1 MKGSVWVELSG
12 GIVIARFRGEPTEDL
27 LKETQERVLVLLQ
40 DTTRRR
46 VLYDALEMEPP
57 TVELTLMQ
65 QQLGEEIHKMGV
77 RVAIL
82 VPNSRL
88 AYLSRLA
95 FGAGNH
101 RVFYNDLGEAIS
113 WLSADS

>member
-1 MKGSVWVELSG
+1 MESSG
-12 GIVIARFRGEPTEDL
+12 GIVIARIRGEPTEAL
-27 LKETQERVLVLLQ
+27 LRETQERVLVLLQ
-40 DTTRRR
+40 DTTRRK

-57 TVELTLMQ
+57 SVELTLIQ
-65 QQLGEEIHKMGV
+65 QQLSEEIHEVGV
-77 RVAIL
+77 KVALL

-101 RVFYNDLGEAIS
+101 RVFYNDLGETIA
-113 WLSADS
+113 WLMED